1 VFAGII
7 TINVTL
13 KKGAKNLTMDI
24 TTPKYLLVENHI
36 KKAIKQRKIIDKLPG
51 ERGLAKELGISY
63 MTIRKAIDNLV
74 NEGVLYKIPTKGT
87 YVADP
92 KAQKKKTKTIGYFL
106 DSSIVAGLSS
116 PYYSLIFEALEKEAT
131 RHGYS
136 LVYFSDNDPTSLKG
150 VLKKLDG
157 VIASCFRRIE
167 NIIQEIK
174 DFVPVVVIDN
184 SAADKTIPSV
194 IIDNFSA
201 QIESVD
207 HLCTLGHQRIGF
219 MTGLEDS
226 DVGRDRFEGYK
237 SGLSK
242 QGITIDEE
250 LVFRGNYS
258 FQSGI
263 SGAEYFLSLAEL
275 PTAIICANDSMA
287 LGAINK
293 LYESELEVPGDVS
306 VVGFD
311 DIDVASQNI
320 PPLTTISAPIN
331 DIAVRSFNL
340 LEHLIVGK
348 TLENRHVTLAAS
360 LAIRGTSAQPLDYAA
375 GA

>member
-1 VFAGII
+1 MDQ
-7 TINVTL
+7 TMTLEIN
-13 KKGAKNLTMDI
+13 
-24 TTPKYLLVENHI
+24 TPKYILVEEHI
-36 KKAIKQRKIIDKLPG
+36 RQAIKQKKVVDKLPG
-51 ERGLAKELGISY
+51 ERNLARELGFSY

-92 KAQKKKTKTIGYFL
+92 KTLKPKTKTIGYFL
-106 DSSIVAGLSS
+106 DSSIKAGLSS
-116 PYYSLIFEALEKEAT
+116 PYYSLIFDALEKEAT

-136 LVYFSDNDPTSLKG
+136 LVYFSDQDDGTKLTS

-157 VIASCFRRIE
+157 VIVSCFRRIE
-167 NIIQEIK
+167 PVIQTIK
-174 DFVPVVVIDN
+174 DIVPVVVIDN

-201 QIESVD
+201 QIQAVEC
-207 HLCTLGHQRIGF
+207 LCNLGHQRIGF

-226 DVGRDRFEGYK
+226 DVGRDRYEGYK

-242 QGITIDEE
+242 KGIESDEA
-250 LVFRGNYS
+250 LVFRGDYS

-263 SGAEYFLSLAEL
+263 DGADYFLKLDNL
-275 PTAIICANDSMA
+275 PTAIMCANDSMA

-293 LYESELEVPGDVS
+293 LHGAGLNVPMDVS
-306 VVGFD
+306 IIGFD
-311 DIDVASQNI
+311 DIVIANQII

-331 DIAVRSFNL
+331 EIAACSFNM
-340 LEHLIVGK
+340 LESLIVGK
-348 TLENRHVTLAAS
+348 TLENRHVALFAGLVIRETCARLKDKM
-360 LAIRGTSAQPLDYAA
+360 AIV
-375 GA
+375 